1 MHVPA
6 FRRPPRQHVDQRAAA
21 PRVVDDH
28 AQPLRDADA
37 DADADWARS
46 AAVRAFMTL
55 LVETGG
61 TACMRLSY
69 DKSGAR
75 TPYAPTPLQR
85 TVCPAA

>member
-1 MHVPA
+1 MHVPG

-28 AQPLRDADA
+28 ARPLR